1 MGNVSTAYWNF
12 FDAFRVTE
20 EHDIDFPTNLRSKV
34 GLNVIRVTF
43 FYADIFLMI
52 PIIPLGFLLLP

>member
-12 FDAFRVTE
+12 FDAFQVTE
-20 EHDIDFPTNLRSKV
+20 EHDIDFPTNSRSEV

-43 FYADIFLMI
+43 FV
-52 PIIPLGFLLLP
+52 PTSS